1 MTYAAVVVARAQ
13 HPASPRVARLL
24 QEVAAQ
30 QALEADRIASAMFTA
45 YAEEIPSYAQI
56 GDPALR
62 ADVQSVSAAMVR
74 AWLTVMSSGQP
85 ITADL
90 LEPMLQGARRRA
102 AQGIDLYSMLRAYRV
117 GIRVMWSELVSTPEW
132 QSHALQGAVAHLAER
147 ALDFA
152 DRVNTEVAA
161 VYLDELSHVTR
172 QREHRRSALLNV
184 ILAGPGGESVEGPKE
199 LEAQHAVVVAGIAE
213 DMQLDRLEGVGTL
226 LETAVD
232 ATLWTVRHR
241 SVIAAVPLSPG
252 MRRAAL
258 ARRLAALLPVEGDR
272 GSLPLADGVTGFGVG
287 GNARGAA
294 QTRQSYSEAVDALRV
309 GPVLGGG
316 AAAVH
321 DYQELAPSI
330 ALLQRPEQARRFV
343 ATALEPLGDLVDRP
357 WVLPTLEAFISRQ
370 GRIKEAAT
378 QLGVHL
384 NTVKYRLR
392 ELRAAAGPLLADGDR
407 AATLLLALKLRR
419 LVGEESS

>member
-1 MTYAAVVVARAQ
+1 MIAQ
-13 HPASPRVARLL
+13 APASPRVSRLL
-24 QEVAAQ
+24 QQVAVQ
-30 QALEADRIASAMFTA
+30 QESEADRIAAMMFDA

-56 GDPALR
+56 TDPALR
-62 ADVQSVSAAMVR
+62 DDVRSVSAAMVR
-74 AWLTVMSSGQP
+74 AWLIVMSTGRP
-85 ITADL
+85 VTA
-90 LEPMLQGARRRA
+90 EIMAPMLEGARRRA
-102 AQGIDLYSMLRAYRV
+102 AQGVDLHSMLRAYRV
-117 GIRVMWSELVSTPEW
+117 GIRVMWNELVRTPEW
-132 QSHALQGAVAHLAER
+132 QSHALQGAVAHLAGR

-161 VYLDELSHVTR
+161 VYLDELAHVTR
-172 QREHRRSALLNV
+172 QREHRRSALLNL
-184 ILAGPGGESVEGPKE
+184 ILAGPGGDTVEGPKE
-199 LEAQHAVVVAGIAE
+199 LEAQHAVVVAGVAE
-213 DMQLDRLEGVGTL
+213 DMHLDDLEGVGTL
-226 LETAVD
+226 LENAVA

-241 SVIAAVPLSPG
+241 SVIAAVPLHAG
-252 MRRAAL
+252 MQRAAL
-258 ARRLAALLPVEGDR
+258 ARHLAALLPEAV
-272 GSLPLADGVTGFGVG
+272 GVTAFGIG
-287 GNARGAA
+287 GNARGAV
-294 QTRQSYSEAVDALRV
+294 QTRQSYTEAVDALRV
-309 GPVLGGG
+309 GPVLGGTHAG
-316 AAAVH
+316 KAVY

-407 AATLLLALKLRR
+407 AGTLLLALKLRR
-419 LVGEESS
+419 LLTEGEQP

>member
-1 MTYAAVVVARAQ
+1 MTYAAAVAPRAQ

-24 QEVAAQ
+24 HEVAAQ
-30 QALEADRIASAMFTA
+30 QELEADRIAAAMFDA

-56 GDPALR
+56 VDPALR
-62 ADVQSVSAAMVR
+62 ADVQAVSAAMVR
-74 AWLTVMSSGQP
+74 AWLTVMSTGQP
-85 ITADL
+85 ISTDA
-90 LEPMLQGARRRA
+90 LEPLLLGARRRA

-161 VYLDELSHVTR
+161 VYLDELSHVAR

-184 ILAGPGGESVEGPKE
+184 ILAGPGGEAVDGPKE
-199 LEAQHAVVVAGIAE
+199 LERPHAVVVAHVAE
-213 DMQLDRLEGVGTL
+213 DMQLDRLESVGMVV
-226 LETAVD
+226 ESAVD

-241 SVIAAVPLSPG
+241 SVIAAVPLHAG
-252 MRRAAL
+252 MSRAQL
-258 ARRLAALLPVEGDR
+258 ARRLASLLP
-272 GSLPLADGVTGFGVG
+272 LDGVTAFGTG
-287 GNARGAA
+287 GNARGARE
-294 QTRQSYSEAVDALRV
+294 TRQSYSEAVDALRV
-309 GPVLGGG
+309 GPVLAG
-316 AAAVH
+316 ASCAVY

-330 ALLQRPEQARRFV
+330 ALLQRPDQARRFV
-343 ATALEPLGDLVDRP
+343 ATALEPLGELVDRP

-378 QLGVHL
+378 LLGVHL

-407 AATLLLALKLRR
+407 AGTLLLALKLRR
-419 LVGEESS
+419 LVMVADENSSALQ